1 MSRGTMVLNKIDAQ
15 AKSIDDLLN
24 NKKYTV
30 DYYQREYKWETKQ
43 IVELFEDLE
52 DKFFSEHEEEHSR
65 GDVAR
70 YKHYFLG
77 SIIVSEKDNLK
88 FIINGQQRLTSITLL
103 FIYLHNLLLERGEL
117 DDAHGIGQLIFSK
130 LYGNKSFN
138 LDIEERAG
146 CLDAL
151 YNNRAFDV
159 ENSPESVRNIV
170 ARYEDITT
178 KFPKKLRN
186 GALLCF
192 VDWLRYNVDLVEI
205 TTYSD
210 EEAYTI
216 FETMNDRGLSLS
228 PTDMLK
234 SYLLANITNSEQ
246 RTKANDFWKSRMLD
260 LIQLG
265 KEEDADFF
273 KAWLRGRY
281 AQTIRE
287 HKKGSSNKDFDTI
300 GTTFHKWVH
309 DEKSLI
315 GLKSNAAF
323 NDFVLTQFK
332 SFSEHYLRIR
342 QAAKV
347 YTPGFEYIYYNAHNN
362 FTLQYPVLLAPLH
375 AKDDLETANRKIRL
389 VAGYLDIFIARR
401 AVNFRTLDY
410 SSIVYT
416 MFTFMKEIRELDM
429 HKLVNLLTYKVMT
442 MDETFDAVSHFSLSG
457 GWSKRYVHHILAR
470 MTDHV
475 EQQTGCTSRF
485 VDYVNREGKDPYEIE
500 HIWANKYKRHQD
512 EFETEK
518 EFSEYRNHFGGLVLL
533 PRSFNHS
540 YKDMAYSDK
549 LGKYFGQ
556 NLLVKTLN
564 EQCYQNNPAFIAYK
578 NRSELPFRAHET
590 FKKADLDARQEL
602 YRLLCEEIWSPARF
616 DKELL

>member
-1 MSRGTMVLNKIDAQ
+1 MVLNKIEAQ
-15 AKSIDDLLN
+15 AKSIDSLLN

-30 DYYQREYKWETKQ
+30 DYYQRAYKWETKQ

-52 DKFFSEHEEEHSR
+52 NKFFGEHEEGYSR
-65 GDVAR
+65 EDVSR

-88 FIINGQQRLTSITLL
+88 FIIDGQQRLTSITLL
-103 FIYLHNLLLERGEL
+103 FIYLHNLLLERGES
-117 DDAHGIGQLIFSK
+117 DDASAIGQLIFSK
-130 LYGNKSFN
+130 MYGKKSFN
-138 LDIEERAG
+138 LDIEERTE

-151 YNNRAFDV
+151 YNNVAFDV

-170 ARYEDITT
+170 ARYEDITS
-178 KFPKKLRN
+178 KFPKRLRN
-186 GALLCF
+186 GALLSF

-234 SYLLANITNSEQ
+234 SYVLSNIMNNEQ
-246 RTKANDFWKSRMLD
+246 RVKANDFWKSRMLD
-260 LIQLG
+260 LTQLG

-315 GLKSNAAF
+315 GLKSSADF
-323 NDFVLTQFK
+323 NDFVIKQFK
-332 SFSEHYLRIR
+332 SFSDHYIRIQ

-347 YTPGFEYIYYNAHNN
+347 YTPGFEYVYYNAHNN
-362 FTLQYPVLLAPLH
+362 FTLQYPILLAPLH
-375 AKDDLETANRKIRL
+375 AKDDIETANRKIRL

-416 MFTFMKEIRELDM
+416 MFTLMKEIRELDM
-429 HKLVNLLTYKVMT
+429 QTLVNLLTYKVLT
-442 MDETFDAVSHFSLSG
+442 MSEKFDDVSHFSLS
-457 GWSKRYVHHILAR
+457 GWSKRYVHHMLAR
-470 MTDHV
+470 MTEHV
-475 EQQTGCTSRF
+475 EKQSGGESRF
-485 VDYVNREGKDPYEIE
+485 VNYVARDVKDPYEIE
-500 HIWANKYKRHQD
+500 HIWANKYMRHQD

-518 EFSEYRNHFGGLVLL
+518 EFTEYRNHFGGLVLL

-540 YKDMAYSDK
+540 YGDK
-549 LGKYFGQ
+549 PYIEKISKYLEQ

-564 EQCYQNNPAFIAYK
+564 GQCYQSNPGFIAYK
-578 NRSELPFRAHET
+578 KASKLPFHAHDT

-616 DKELL
+616 DKELF

>member
-1 MSRGTMVLNKIDAQ
+1 MVLNKIDAH
-15 AKSIDDLLN
+15 AKSIDDLLS
-24 NKKYTV
+24 NKKYAI

-43 IVELFEDLE
+43 IVELFEDLAN
-52 DKFFSEHEEEHSR
+52 KFFNEYEEGHSR
-65 GDVAR
+65 EEVAG

-77 SIIVSEKDNLK
+77 SIIISSRDNLK
-88 FIINGQQRLTSITLL
+88 FIIDGQQRLTSITLV
-103 FIYLHNLLLERGEL
+103 FIYLHNLLIERGER
-117 DDAHGIGQLIFSK
+117 DDAHDIGQLVFSNLRGK
-130 LYGNKSFN
+130 RSFN
-138 LDIEERAG
+138 LDIEERVE

-159 ENSPESVRNIV
+159 ENSSESVRNIV
-170 ARYEDITT
+170 ARYEDITN
-178 KFPKKLRN
+178 KFPTRLRN
-186 GALLCF
+186 GTLLYF

-246 RTKANDFWKSRMLD
+246 RAKANDFWKSRMLD
-260 LIQLG
+260 LTQLG

-287 HKKGSSNKDFDTI
+287 HKKGSGNKDFDAI

-309 DEKSLI
+309 DEKSMI
-315 GLKSNAAF
+315 GLRRSSDF
-323 NDFVLTQFK
+323 NDFVMKQFR
-332 SFSEHYLRIR
+332 SFSEHYIRIQ

-347 YTPGFEYIYYNAHNN
+347 YMPGFEYIYYNAHNN
-362 FTLQYPVLLAPLH
+362 FTLQYPVLLAALRE
-375 AKDDLETANRKIRL
+375 KDDIETANRKIRL

-416 MFTFMKEIRELDM
+416 MFNLMKEIRELDI
-429 HKLVNLLTYKVMT
+429 HKLVNLLTYKVMA
-442 MDETFDAVSHFSLSG
+442 MDEKFDAVSHFYLSV
-457 GWSKRYVHHILAR
+457 WSKRYVHHILAR
-470 MTDHV
+470 MTEHV
-475 EQQTGCTSRF
+475 EQQSGRSSDF
-485 VDYVNREGKDPYEIE
+485 VDYTARDGKDPYEIE
-500 HIWANKYKRHQD
+500 HIWANRYDRHHH
-512 EFETEK
+512 EFTTEK
-518 EFSEYRNHFGGLVLL
+518 AFSEYRNHFGGLVLI
-533 PRSFNHS
+533 PRSFNRS
-540 YKDMAYSDK
+540 YRDMAYSDK

-564 EQCYQNNPAFIAYK
+564 EQCYQNDPAFITYK
-578 NRSELPFRAHET
+578 NRSELPFRAHDVFRKE
-590 FKKADLDARQEL
+590 DLDARQEL